1 MFKKNTPYIILF
13 FSILFVTLLWDKIL
27 IPLNDA
33 YTYGVY
39 KENNY
44 HPINEIIRFIFYIFV
59 PLLLFFISFKLI
71 NKNNCFQIKE
81 IFLYKK
87 SILESEDN
95 KLNNY
100 TSILL
105 VLLIIFEFLSIDFL
119 EIHKSLDS
127 FHDGVYLSASNNFL
141 IKKGL
146 WTSSFVE
153 YGLINFDSAFIW
165 SIFNVKSIGS
175 AKFLKYVY
183 LLLNKVILILILN
196 KVSQNLFHN
205 KKNQLIFFLI
215 ISLFSISL
223 VDYYQFEA
231 SEFPSRLF
239 IMLLFQFLFLVILT
253 SNKNSYL
260 IPLIFGIMTPFSIL
274 WSLDMGIFINVLLF
288 FILIFFFIRNDFKI
302 FKFIII
308 GLFISYTTI
317 IYLFEYS
324 EIIKLFETF
333 YFMFTNN
340 EQSGG
345 LIYPTPFLSGEARF
359 TKALLM
365 YILSGVLL
373 ILFCL
378 KKDFE
383 IPNSIKIFFI
393 SLFFSSILVF
403 KQALTRSDAAHI
415 KAASGT
421 TYLIIVSIILF
432 LIFDYLEKKD
442 FFSKIFKKFDNISL
456 TRNVAYFFIFLST
469 FFYFDI
475 NFKNVF
481 LFTNKID
488 IYINQK
494 DVNFLNKKQIEL
506 INYYKKISKNDSC
519 IQGITNQAALPY
531 LINKPSC
538 TRYYT
543 NWYLIT
549 NKHQNKFIEEIE
561 EKKPRL
567 ILYWSKLDLYNF
579 DDEKRI
585 PHIQNYL
592 LNNYKTYNK
601 TQDWHFLVKNN

>member
-1 MFKKNTPYIILF
+1 MFKKNIPYIILF

-27 IPLNDA
+27 IPLNDSYA
-33 YTYGVY
+33 YGVY

-44 HPINEIIRFIFYIFV
+44 HPINEIIRFTFYIFV
-59 PLLLFFISFKLI
+59 PLVLFFVSFKII

-100 TSILL
+100 IS
-105 VLLIIFEFLSIDFL
+105 VLLILLIILEFLSIDFIG
-119 EIHKSLDS
+119 IHKNLDS
-127 FHDGVYLSASNNFL
+127 FHDGVYLSASSNFL

-165 SIFNVKSIGS
+165 SIFNIKSIGS

-196 KVSQNLFHN
+196 KVSQNLFRDHN
-205 KKNQLIFFLI
+205 ARSIFFLI
-215 ISLFSISL
+215 VSLFSVSL

-253 SNKNSYL
+253 SNTNSYL
-260 IPLIFGIMTPFSIL
+260 TPLIFGIMSPFSIL
-274 WSLDMGIFINVLLF
+274 WSLDMGIFINLLFF

-308 GLFISYTTI
+308 GLFLSYTAL
-317 IYLFEYS
+317 IYLLGYY
-324 EIIKLFETF
+324 EIEKLFETF

-373 ILFCL
+373 SIFCL
-378 KKDFE
+378 KKKFE
-383 IPNSIKIFFI
+383 ISNPIKIFFI
-393 SLFFSSILVF
+393 SLFVSSILVF
-403 KQALTRSDAAHI
+403 KQALTRSDAPHI

-421 TYLIIVSIILF
+421 TYLIVFSIILF
-432 LIFDYLEKKD
+432 FIIFYLYRNGLFLKLCKR
-442 FFSKIFKKFDNISL
+442 FNKMNL
-456 TRNVAYFFIFLST
+456 TRNITYLFIFLST
-469 FFYFDI
+469 FLFFEI
-475 NFKNVF
+475 NFKNVL
-481 LFTNKID
+481 LFSKKVD
-488 IYINQK
+488 IYFNQK
-494 DVNFLNKKQIEL
+494 NEKFLSQKQMKL
-506 INYYKKISKNDSC
+506 VNYYKKIAKNDNC
-519 IQGITNQAALPY
+519 IQNITNQAALPY
-531 LINKPSC
+531 LLNKPSC

-549 NKHQNKFIEEIE
+549 NKHQKKFIDEIV

-579 DDEKRI
+579 DDEKRM
-585 PHIQNYL
+585 PYIQNYL
-592 LNNYKTYNK
+592 LNNYVTYDKTE
-601 TQDWHFLVKNN
+601 DWHFLLKK